1 MSDTRDIT
9 IVQNICCGLPYFF
22 KLIFLLIH
30 YVCISILL
38 SVAQNT
44 VPSSS
49 YL

>member
-1 MSDTRDIT
+1 MSDTRDIN
-9 IVQNICCGLPYFF
+9 IVQNICCGLSYLF

-30 YVCISILL
+30 YAYISILL